1 MRQYLLILTALFCAH
16 SYAIEEVIQPTSSGP
31 YSHLEVQ
38 LTPKEKNW
46 LTQNPDIRVA
56 VKSAWMPIE
65 FKLESERHRGVAVD
79 YLNAISQVLN
89 ISFSIV
95 DFPEDSEP
103 GEVDILSGVI
113 GNQVIYPDCRAL
125 NQPYLV
131 VPFVI
136 YVNRNQP
143 QSLQIQS
150 LDALKGKRV
159 AVFKHGVLSK
169 RIAENYPEVKQV
181 FVNIADKAFQMLEA
195 GDVEAYVGNEL
206 VVDYH
211 ISVHRM
217 SFV

>member
-1 MRQYLLILTALFCAH
+1 M
-16 SYAIEEVIQPTSSGP
+16 
-31 YSHLEVQ
+31 
-38 LTPKEKNW
+38 
-46 LTQNPDIRVA
+46 
-56 VKSAWMPIE
+56 
-65 FKLESERHRGVAVD
+65 
-79 YLNAISQVLN
+79 
-89 ISFSIV
+89 
-95 DFPEDSEP
+95 
-103 GEVDILSGVI
+103 
-113 GNQVIYPDCRAL
+113 
-125 NQPYLV
+125 
-131 VPFVI
+131 I

>member
-103 GEVDILSGVI
+103 GEVDIPGLPRAQSTLSGSAI
-113 GNQVIYPDCRAL
+113 RDLRES
-125 NQPYLV
+125 
-131 VPFVI
+131 
-136 YVNRNQP
+136 
-143 QSLQIQS
+143 QSAS
-150 LDALKGKRV
+150 
-159 AVFKHGVLSK
+159 VFADSK
-169 RIAENYPEVKQV
+169 
-181 FVNIADKAFQMLEA
+181 
-195 GDVEAYVGNEL
+195 
-206 VVDYH
+206 
-211 ISVHRM
+211 S
-217 SFV
+217 